1 VVRIAIIGGSG
12 LYKLLK
18 NPKIV
23 RLDTPFGSCDVS
35 LGEFAGEEVA
45 FIPRHGAA
53 HELPP
58 FKVNYKANLYALNM
72 LEVERVIATNAVGA
86 INPDLEPG
94 TIVIPHDL
102 IDMTKCR
109 DFTFFDGKTRI
120 RVRGR
125 EIGGVVHVSMTPH
138 TYCPE
143 IRSSILEAA
152 ESLGLGLRDGGVYVC
167 TEGNRFETAAEIRA
181 FSILGGDIVGMTG
194 CPEASLARELALCY
208 ASISLVT
215 NYAAGVSGRVKLTQK
230 EVLEI
235 FSRRLDD
242 LIVLLEESVRRIPKR
257 RACAC
262 KDALSEFLT

>member
-1 VVRIAIIGGSG
+1 MVRVAIIGGSG
-12 LYKLLK
+12 LYRLLE
-18 NPKIV
+18 NSKIMK
-23 RLDTPFGSCDVS
+23 LDTPFGSCDVY
-35 LGEFAGEEVA
+35 LGEFADEEVA
-45 FIPRHGAA
+45 FIPRHGAS

-109 DFTFFDGKTRI
+109 EVTFYDGKTRI
-120 RVRGR
+120 RVRGK
-125 EIGGVVHVSMTPH
+125 ELSGVIHVSMTPY

-143 IRSSILEAA
+143 IRSSIIEAA
-152 ESLGLGLRDGGVYVC
+152 ESVGFSVRDGGVYVC
-167 TEGNRFETAAEIRA
+167 TEGNRFETPAEIKA

-208 ASISLVT
+208 ASISIVT
-215 NYAAGVSGRVKLTQK
+215 NYAAGISGRVKLTHK
-230 EVLEI
+230 EVLDI
-235 FSRRLDD
+235 FSRRLND
-242 LIVLLEESVRRIPKR
+242 LTVLLGETIKRIPR
-257 RACAC
+257 QRSCAC
-262 KDALSEFLT
+262 KDALSEFLQ